1 MVSSEEFYAL
11 SQEEQQK
18 LVEERRVIVNQ
29 NPVRDIPQ
37 YGAPIKILDT
47 TFTAAIFDRLQN
59 SRYTVSEL
67 ADEIGVRDKHVR
79 NTINKHRHRRFEK
92 LLDEYNAVLRA
103 KDNRGAALVY
113 SLESIPYFARVMDP
127 TLSCSLLGWN
137 DQLVDQLDVT
147 EWIPAKKVTEIDE
160 DYAWI
165 ISNYWD
171 LDPDDT
177 FDFIT
182 ELERRYVETSFGPL
196 PLVSNT
202 EKYETVRSRL
212 TEAENTYSR
221 RKEIDETT
229 PKKKVDTFAGNFAK
243 GVGGMCFYQ
252 SFSLILFDLLE
263 YAHHEDPSI
272 QDVVENQIDVML
284 EWLEPD
290 PNNQN
295 EASTQ
300 TDAESFPQD
309 SPESSESR
317 STSTTN
323 DEEFDWDERE
333 LLIDL
338 VALTQE
344 LGRLPNE
351 TEINDKTRFS
361 HRAYVEKF
369 GSLMAAFRSAG
380 ILTDDVSN
388 I

>member
-1 MVSSEEFYAL
+1 
-11 SQEEQQK
+11 
-18 LVEERRVIVNQ
+18 
-29 NPVRDIPQ
+29 VRDIPQ

-79 NTINKHRHRRFEK
+79 SAIRKHRHRRFEK

-127 TLSCSLLGWN
+127 TLSCSLLRWS
-137 DQLVDQLDVT
+137 DQLVEQLEVT
-147 EWIPAKKVTEIDE
+147 EWIPARKVTEIDE
-160 DYAWI
+160 DYAWV
-165 ISNYWD
+165 ISNYWG

-182 ELERRYVETSFGPL
+182 EFERRYVETAFGPL
-196 PLVSNT
+196 PLVSNI
-202 EKYETVRSRL
+202 EKYERVRHRL
-212 TEAENTYSR
+212 AEAKNAYAR
-221 RKEIDETT
+221 RKGIDCTT
-229 PKKKVDTFAGNFAK
+229 PREKVDTFADEHAK
-243 GVGGMCFYQ
+243 GVGGMGFYQ
-252 SFSLILFDLLE
+252 SLSLILFDLLE
-263 YAHHEDPSI
+263 YARNEDPSI
-272 QDVVENQIDVML
+272 QDAIEDQLDVVL
-284 EWLEPD
+284 EWMQPEPS
-290 PNNQN
+290 NQN
-295 EASTQ
+295 GVSTQ
-300 TDAESFPQD
+300 TDAESVSQD

-317 STSTTN
+317 TTSNT

-351 TEINDKTRFS
+351 TEINDRTRFS

-380 ILTDDVSN
+380 ILTEDASN
-388 I
+388 N